1 MPIQLKASSPR
12 SLMPGAE
19 FKILVADDSKLY
31 TTLVKESLSSQPC
44 TLLFAKDGCEA
55 LELFAEHKPPLVI
68 TDWIMPKLDGLE
80 LCRRI
85 RAEFPEVY
93 SYLMLLTSNEEKE
106 SVIAGLEAGADDYLS
121 KPFHAGELVA
131 RVRVGRRVV
140 ELHRQIQAK
149 NRQLEEMALTDSLTG
164 LANRRAIEVWAPRQ
178 LSAAARYGFSL
189 WVAMADLDFFK
200 KINDEYGHNAGDI
213 VLQGFA
219 EILRR
224 NTRSSDICGR
234 LGGEEFVA
242 ALTHVE
248 RKDVGGVIERIRR
261 TLEEQEFSFQCR
273 IIHATAS
280 FGVAGFQ
287 GEKLADFASL
297 VARADAALYSA
308 KQKGRNRVEFEPR
321 AVNSAAKSAVT

>member
-1 MPIQLKASSPR
+1 
-12 SLMPGAE
+12 
-19 FKILVADDSKLY
+19 
-31 TTLVKESLSSQPC
+31 
-44 TLLFAKDGCEA
+44 
-55 LELFAEHKPPLVI
+55 
-68 TDWIMPKLDGLE
+68 

-85 RAEFPEVY
+85 RADFPEVY
-93 SYLMLLTSNEEKE
+93 SYLMLLTSNDEKE
-106 SVIAGLEAGADDYLS
+106 NVIAGLDAGADDYLS

-140 ELHRQIQAK
+140 ELQREIQSK
-149 NRQLEEMALTDSLTG
+149 NRQLETMALTDSLTG
-164 LANRRAIEVWAPRQ
+164 LPNRRAIDVWAPRE
-178 LSAAARYGFSL
+178 LSAASRYGFSL

-224 NTRSSDICGR
+224 NTRASDICGR

-242 ALTHVE
+242 ALTHAE
-248 RKDVGGVIERIRR
+248 RKDVGGIIERIRS
-261 TLEEQEFSFQCR
+261 TLEEQEFSFQGK

-287 GEKLADFASL
+287 GDKLTDFAAL
-297 VARADAALYSA
+297 AARADVALYSA

-321 AVNSAAKSAVT
+321 ALNSAAKSAVT